1 MVFSSPLPPSEGGK
15 RSPPLEGD
23 KGGRLLRLP
32 TICCGRCIETS
43 GVIFKQE
50 KWRYLHKIKRMSKVT
65 TLNEFILE
73 KQADF
78 PFATGELTRI
88 LNDIAVASKMVSR
101 DVRMAGLVDHIL
113 GAQGETNIQ
122 GEDQQKLD
130 VVADQQFIKAFENG
144 GEVCGIASEEN
155 EDFVAFTSESAKQGK
170 YVVLFDPL
178 DGSSNIDVN
187 VSIGTIF
194 SIYRRVSE
202 VGTLATL
209 EDMLQPGTAQVAAG
223 YVLYGSST
231 MLVYTAGQGV
241 NGFTLD
247 PSIGEFCLSHPNMRM
262 PESGR
267 IYAMN
272 EGNIDICEPG
282 IKAYT
287 QYCQSF
293 DNDKGAPYSGRYIG
307 SLVADF
313 HRNMIKGGIYI
324 YPDTTTS
331 PEGRLRLLYECNP
344 LAFIAEQAGGLATTG
359 RKRILDI
366 KPERLHQRVPYFI
379 GSKNM
384 VEKVMSLLIEHGK

>member
-1 MVFSSPLPPSEGGK
+1 
-15 RSPPLEGD
+15 
-23 KGGRLLRLP
+23 
-32 TICCGRCIETS
+32 
-43 GVIFKQE
+43 
-50 KWRYLHKIKRMSKVT
+50 MSKVT

-78 PFATGELTRI
+78 PFATGELSRI

-101 DVRMAGLVDHIL
+101 DVRQAGLVDHIL

-231 MLVYTAGQGV
+231 MLVYTAGKGV

>member
-1 MVFSSPLPPSEGGK
+1 M
-15 RSPPLEGD
+15 
-23 KGGRLLRLP
+23 
-32 TICCGRCIETS
+32 
-43 GVIFKQE
+43 
-50 KWRYLHKIKRMSKVT
+50 YKIKRMSKVT
-65 TLNEFILE
+65 TLNEFILD

-78 PFATGELTRI
+78 PFATGELSRI
-88 LNDIAVASKMVSR
+88 LNDITVASKIVSR
-101 DVRMAGLVDHIL
+101 DVRKAGLVDHIL

-155 EDFVAFTSESAKQGK
+155 DDFVAFTSESAKQGK

-231 MLVYTAGQGV
+231 MLVYTAGKGV